1 MKQNLN
7 TKNSIFNSKLLILT
21 PKHLIADDLHMTT
34 ENQGKP
40 GNTGL
45 KRIIKATG
53 YSIQG
58 LKAAFKH
65 EAAIRQELVLL
76 CAAILLLVWLDV
88 SVIETILML
97 GVVVLV
103 LVIELMNSAIEA
115 VVDRIGVERH
125 ELSGRAKDI
134 GSAAVFVALL
144 FAGFTWIFI
153 LINHYR

>member
-1 MKQNLN
+1 M
-7 TKNSIFNSKLLILT
+7 SKTT
-21 PKHLIADDLHMTT
+21 PHQSQ
-34 ENQGKP
+34 ESGKP
-40 GNTGL
+40 GNTGV

-65 EAAIRQELVLL
+65 EAAVRQELALL
-76 CAAILLLVWLDV
+76 SIAVILACVVDVGMIERILL
-88 SVIETILML
+88 I

-103 LVIELMNSAIEA
+103 LIVELINSAIEA

-134 GSAAVFVALL
+134 GSAAVMVALA
-144 FAGFTWIFI
+144 FAAFTWLYI
-153 LINHYR
+153 LSSRYLG

>member
-1 MKQNLN
+1 
-7 TKNSIFNSKLLILT
+7 
-21 PKHLIADDLHMTT
+21 MTI

-45 KRIIKATG
+45 KRITKATG

-76 CAAILLLVWLDV
+76 CAAIIALIWLDV
-88 SVIETILML
+88 GPIETVLML

-103 LVIELMNSAIEA
+103 LIVELVNSAIEA
-115 VVDRIGVERH
+115 VVDRVGVEHH

-134 GSAAVFVALL
+134 GSAAVLVALL
-144 FAGFTWIFI
+144 FAGFTWAFI
-153 LINHYR
+153 LISHYW